1 MAITSA
7 PLPVAPM
14 SHPYCGPASMECVNE
29 VWPTMFS
36 PRCFTDG
43 ACLRQTLP
51 PTQKLTPKS
60 VCNFSLP
67 SGFSSPS
74 YCPRSPPS
82 TSTSIISSSL
92 GEPALS
98 PVSATTIYHCVSLTF
113 SQIVEESSFFLD
125 HGYDSDAR
133 RSTRRS
139 VRSGSRRLKKRAPRP
154 PPPSIR
160 SARSRSSEDPHAP
173 ISPISER
180 SARSE
185 ISEISFS
192 AQTYRSGWTSSLCS
206 DDTFDYLNDPYLPY
220 WRLTIR
226 VSSSLRARYG
236 LKNDHLR

>member
-1 MAITSA
+1 MAITNA

-29 VWPTMFS
+29 
-36 PRCFTDG
+36 
-43 ACLRQTLP
+43 TLP
-51 PTQKLTPKS
+51 PAQRFTPNS

-67 SGFSSPS
+67 SGFSSS
-74 YCPRSPPS
+74 SFCPRSPPS

-98 PVSATTIYHCVSLTF
+98 P
-113 SQIVEESSFFLD
+113 IVEESSFFLD
-125 HGYDSDAR
+125 HEYDSDAR

-139 VRSGSRRLKKRAPRP
+139 MRSGSRRLKKRAPRP

-185 ISEISFS
+185 LSEISFS
-192 AQTYRSGWTSSLCS
+192 ARTYRSGWTSSLCS
-206 DDTFDYLNDPYLPY
+206 DDTFDYLNDPHLPY

-226 VSSSLRARYG
+226 R
-236 LKNDHLR
+236 HLRRFRAFFSGTSGKHCTPSRSSGLSVRRFA